1 MSIDISMD
9 PRHMYIDKVACD
21 ETCDETQQSPHLFTL
36 PHQTTNIGVLVIAT
50 VSPGAK
56 GGALK
61 VCGGALVCKLTGVTG
76 NVTLVLRT
84 GVVLDGVV
92 HSGIGILI
100 YVHEGR
106 IGLGPI
112 VEASVIH
119 IDSFSLVVDSSN
131 PGGDFQWL
139 STLVLQSII

>member
-1 MSIDISMD
+1 MD
-9 PRHMYIDKVACD
+9 PRHVDIDKVACD

-36 PHQTTNIGVLVIAT
+36 PHQTANIGVLVIAT

-56 GGALK
+56 GRTLK
-61 VCGGALVCKLTGVTG
+61 VLSRALIGELARVTG
-76 NVTLVLRT
+76 DLAFVLRT
-84 GVVLDGVV
+84 GVVLDGVIY
-92 HSGIGILI
+92 SGIGILV

-119 IDSFSLVVDSSN
+119 IVSFSLVVDSSN

>member
-1 MSIDISMD
+1 
-9 PRHMYIDKVACD
+9 MYIDKVACD

-84 GVVLDGVV
+84 GVILDGVV
-92 HSGIGILI
+92 DRRLLALKAI
-100 YVHEGR
+100 HEGR
-106 IGLGPI
+106 VCLTPVVRVSGNDTQFILLNCEI
-112 VEASVIH
+112 VSG
-119 IDSFSLVVDSSN
+119 S
-131 PGGDFQWL
+131 
-139 STLVLQSII
+139 

>member
-1 MSIDISMD
+1 MD
-9 PRHMYIDKVACD
+9 PRHVYIDKVACD

-36 PHQTTNIGVLVIAT
+36 PHQTTNIGVLIIAT

-84 GVVLDGVV
+84 GVVLDRVIDGRLLALEA
-92 HSGIGILI
+92 I
-100 YVHEGR
+100 HEGR
-106 IGLGPI
+106 VGLTPI
-112 VEASVIH
+112 VGISGYNTQFILLYGEIVSG
-119 IDSFSLVVDSSN
+119 SE
-131 PGGDFQWL
+131 P
-139 STLVLQSII
+139 